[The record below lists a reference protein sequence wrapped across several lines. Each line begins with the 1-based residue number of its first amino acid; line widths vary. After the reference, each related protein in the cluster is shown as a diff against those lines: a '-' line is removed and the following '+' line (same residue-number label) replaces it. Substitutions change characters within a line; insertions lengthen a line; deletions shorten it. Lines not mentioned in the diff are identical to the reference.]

1 MLLSRINMSYIRRD
15 IFDYCDSEFLQ
26 YITEISFAFVILNLY
41 FAILYCPV
49 FL

>member
-1 MLLSRINMSYIRRD
+1 MLLSRINTSYIRRD